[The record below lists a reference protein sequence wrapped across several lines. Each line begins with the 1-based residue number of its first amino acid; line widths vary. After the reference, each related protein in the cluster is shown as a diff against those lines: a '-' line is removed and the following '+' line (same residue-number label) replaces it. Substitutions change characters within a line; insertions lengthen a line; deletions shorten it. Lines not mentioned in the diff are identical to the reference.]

1 MAIPTT
7 GLRFTITADGV
18 NGGSA
23 VSIDDSNDNFE
34 RSMFGAFQFMV
45 VNYDRTGIGSEF
57 RRRIRQGL
65 KDIGGWT
72 HGCLFD
78 VEGVLTSAVKSGDL
92 AHYLWANDI
101 EATIA
106 CTYATGVSVAI
117 KFRLSEFSISHDSP
131 EDETM
136 MEITYECSDADAT
149 FTGFGA

>member
-1 MAIPTT
+1 M
-7 GLRFTITADGV
+7 
-18 NGGSA
+18 
-23 VSIDDSNDNFE
+23 
-34 RSMFGAFQFMV
+34 
-45 VNYDRTGIGSEF
+45 
-57 RRRIRQGL
+57 
-65 KDIGGWT
+65 
-72 HGCLFD
+72 D

-101 EATIA
+101 EATIE